1 MPQEKVMKSV
11 ALTPAA
17 VPVIAAEIRARRSV
31 ALKVNGKCVAKVEPI
46 VSITKKE
53 AAQILREIGEADKG
67 DDWAEFASWN

>member
-1 MPQEKVMKSV
+1 
-11 ALTPAA
+11 
-17 VPVIAAEIRARRSV
+17 VIAAEIRARRSV

-67 DDWAEFASWN
+67 DDWADYASWN